1 MCKIMLPSLLLILTA
16 GCTSPVP
23 PAKADADA
31 LVRAEAARARYRILQ
46 DDQKPK
52 PAAEFVPVRL
62 ERGPFT
68 ENGISR
74 TGSETLIFVP
84 RLP

>member
-1 MCKIMLPSLLLILTA
+1 MSKITLPSLLLILTA

-23 PAKADADA
+23 PPEADAVA
-31 LVRAEAARARYRILQ
+31 LLQAEAARAHYRILQ
-46 DDQKPK
+46 DEQKPK
-52 PAAEFVPVRL
+52 PKPEFVPVRL

-74 TGSETLIFVP
+74 TGSGTLILVP